1 MSDFTHDISIVAT
14 VDGLD
19 PIELYATQTIADV
32 EHFSR
37 GVIDDAN
44 PEIPGTTG
52 GVAGNRPDFLLVIA
66 KGDEVHVEMDNGDDM
81 DVSLLKGQTF
91 GMLSGKTFTRT
102 TDAGDTVV
110 IADPVGLNTV
120 VGGRGSTFE
129 YLALTKEV
137 VDLCESDTSLS
148 FVFPE
153 GAGADFYGA
162 TTSGY
167 FTVFYPELDLLE
179 TVESGSASTI
189 SLTVCIVPTDAE
201 GNPSGQWTGI
211 GFSFTSPDN
220 NGVLIDWGNLD
231 GVTLFEEIDPG
242 TGPAPA
248 SLFFIDGFERT
259 SIEIPSLTGSNES
272 LLIDNCSDLE
282 DVIIPSGV
290 KFKRITVQ
298 ACPSLTEASV
308 DALCNALDA
317 TATGQASSISA
328 NVGEGPAPTAASLAN
343 RLAYLVNNTLDV
355 FP

>member
-1 MSDFTHDISIVAT
+1 VSEFTHDISIVAT
-14 VDGLD
+14 VEGLD

-52 GVAGNRPDFLLVIA
+52 GVAGNRPDFLFVIA
-66 KGDEVHVEMDNGDDM
+66 KGDEVKVELNNGDDM

-91 GMLSGKTFTRT
+91 GLLGGKTFTRT
-102 TDAGDTVV
+102 TDAGDTAVSSD
-110 IADPVGLNTV
+110 AVGLNTV

-129 YLALTKEV
+129 YLAVTKEPA
-137 VDLCESDTSLS
+137 DPCESETSLS
-148 FVFPE
+148 FIFPE
-153 GAGADFYGA
+153 GGGGDFYGA

-167 FTVFYPELDLLE
+167 FTVFYPELDFFE
-179 TVESGSASTI
+179 TVESGSPSSI

-211 GFSFTSPDN
+211 GFVFASPDN
-220 NGVLIDWGNLD
+220 NGVLIDLGNLD
-231 GVTLFEEIDPG
+231 GVTLSEQIDSG
-242 TGPAPA
+242 LGQDPA

-272 LLIDNCSDLE
+272 LVIDNCADLE

-290 KFKRITVQ
+290 KFKRITV
-298 ACPSLTEASV
+298 ANCPSLTSASV

-317 TATGQASSISA
+317 TATGQTSTFSGTAA
-328 NVGEGPAPTAASLAN
+328 ATAASLPN
-343 RLAYLVNNTLDV
+343 RLAYLVNNTLT
-355 FP
+355 FIP

>member
-1 MSDFTHDISIVAT
+1 VAT

-52 GVAGNRPDFLLVIA
+52 GVAGNRPDFLFVIA
-66 KGDEVHVEMDNGDDM
+66 KGDEVKVELDNGDDM

-102 TDAGDTVV
+102 TDAGDTEVSTD
-110 IADPVGLNTV
+110 AVGLNAV

-137 VDLCESDTSLS
+137 VDPCESNTSLS
-148 FVFPE
+148 FIVPE
-153 GAGADFYGA
+153 GSFNTFQGA

-167 FTVFYPELDLLE
+167 FAVFDSVLGLFEV
-179 TVESGSASTI
+179 VESGQATSMAGTI
-189 SLTVCIVPTDAE
+189 CIVPSDID
-201 GNPSGQWTGI
+201 GNPSGEWTGMGI
-211 GFSFTSPDN
+211 VFADPFDN
-220 NGVLIDWGNLD
+220 SLVMDLSNLD
-231 GVTLFEEIDPG
+231 GVTLFEEVDSG
-242 TGPAPA
+242 AAPPS
-248 SLFFIDGFERT
+248 SLYFIDGAERT
-259 SIEIPSLTGSNES
+259 SIEIPNLAGSNES
-272 LLIDNCSDLE
+272 LVIQNCSDLE

-290 KFKRITVQ
+290 KFKEITVS

-317 TATGQASSISA
+317 TATGQASTISA
-328 NVGEGPAPTAASLAN
+328 GVGEGPAPTAASLAN